1 MLKKH
6 MTIFAIAM
14 IAFSSC
20 QEQTPVPDNYEVLNT
35 VEKTFYSVD
44 AFSKV
49 LLNST
54 QVLWEKGDKI
64 DVLWGEG
71 DGDKTYA
78 VADPFNSS
86 LQASFKAYVSEDA
99 QIFYAVHPSSE
110 ASSLTAGKI
119 TVEVPSVQDG
129 TFSSASIAVAKADEY
144 DFLAFKH
151 MVSFVEFT
159 IDKCGT
165 LTFSCGADIAGK
177 VSVAFDEDG
186 ALTDLTQSGTS
197 DEITVDIPRS
207 GTYYI
212 ALLPDVKMEYIYFTL
227 TSDSKTDESKT
238 VYIFSGKP
246 RELTRGKL
254 VGLGNITDRFVS
266 QSPWDGSVE
275 DFDIV
280 DFFGPV
286 LDSAVD
292 DFIVK
297 EFEFD

>member
-6 MTIFAIAM
+6 MTILAIAM

-20 QEQTPVPDNYEVLNT
+20 QEQTPVPDNGAVAYP

-44 AFSKV
+44 GFSKV

-64 DVLWGEG
+64 DILW
-71 DGDKTYA
+71 DGGKTNA
-78 VADPFNSS
+78 VADPYNSS
-86 LQASFKAYVSEDA
+86 LEASFKTNVSEDA

-110 ASSLTAGKI
+110 ASSLTDGKI
-119 TVEVPSVQDG
+119 TVEVPSDQDG
-129 TFSSASIAVAKADEY
+129 TFSSASIAVAKADEN

-177 VSVAFDEDG
+177 VTAAFDEDR
-186 ALTDLTQSGTS
+186 ALTDLTQTGTS

-227 TSDSKTDESKT
+227 TSESKT
-238 VYIFSGKP
+238 EYIFSGKP
-246 RELTRGKL
+246 REMTRGKL

-266 QSPWDGSVE
+266 QSPWDGSVG

-280 DFFGPV
+280 NFFGPL
-286 LDSAVD
+286 LDSGVED
-292 DFIVK
+292 YGTEDFV
-297 EFEFD
+297 FDE

>member
-20 QEQTPVPDNYEVLNT
+20 QEQTPVPDNDEVLNT

-44 AFSKV
+44 GFTKV
-49 LLNST
+49 LLNNT

-64 DVLWGEG
+64 DVLW
-71 DGDKTYA
+71 DGGKTNA

-86 LQASFKAYVSEDA
+86 LQASFKAHVSENA

-129 TFSSASIAVAKADEY
+129 TFSSASIAVAKADEN

-177 VSVAFDEDG
+177 VTAAFDEDG
-186 ALTDLTQSGTS
+186 ALTDLTQTGSG
-197 DEITVDIPRS
+197 DVITVDIPRS

-212 ALLPDVKMEYIYFTL
+212 AMLPEVEMEYIYFTL
-227 TSDSKTDESKT
+227 TNESKT
-238 VYIFSGKP
+238 EYIFSGKP
-246 RELTRGKL
+246 RTMTRGKL

-266 QSPWDGSVE
+266 QCPWDGSVG

-286 LDSAVD
+286 LDSGVEVFDVVD
-292 DFIVK
+292 FV
-297 EFEFD
+297 FDE

>member
-1 MLKKH
+1 MLKKY
-6 MTIFAIAM
+6 MTFCAIAM
-14 IAFSSC
+14 IAFTSC
-20 QEQTPVPDNYEVLNT
+20 QDRISAPDNDDAFDS

-44 AFSKV
+44 GFTKV
-49 LLNST
+49 LLNNT

-64 DVLWGEG
+64 DILWGG
-71 DGDKTYA
+71 GKTDA

-86 LQASFKAYVSEDA
+86 LQASFTTHVSEDA

-129 TFSSASIAVAKADEY
+129 TFSSASIAVAKADEN

-177 VSVAFDEDG
+177 VTAAFDEDG
-186 ALTDLTQSGTS
+186 ALTGLTQTGSG
-197 DEITVDIPRS
+197 DVITVDIPRS

-212 ALLPDVKMEYIYFTL
+212 AMLPGVEMEYIYFTL
-227 TSDSKTDESKT
+227 TNESKT
-238 VYIFSGKP
+238 EYIFSGKP
-246 RELTRGKL
+246 RTMTRGKL
-254 VGLGNITDRFVS
+254 VGLGNITDRFIS
-266 QSPWDGSVE
+266 QCPWDGSIE

-280 DFFGPV
+280 DFFLPKF
-286 LDSAVD
+286 DSGVE
-292 DFIVK
+292 DFDVV

>member
-1 MLKKH
+1 MLKKL

-20 QEQTPVPDNYEVLNT
+20 QELTPVPDNDEVLNT

-64 DVLWGEG
+64 DILW
-71 DGDKTYA
+71 DGGKTNA

-86 LQASFKAYVSEDA
+86 LQASFTTHVSEDA

-129 TFSSASIAVAKADEY
+129 TFSSASIAVAKADEN

-177 VSVAFDEDG
+177 VTAAFDEDG
-186 ALTDLTQSGTS
+186 ALTGLTQTGSG
-197 DEITVDIPRS
+197 DVITVDIPRS

-212 ALLPDVKMEYIYFTL
+212 AMLPDVEMEYIYFTL
-227 TSDSKTDESKT
+227 TNESKT
-238 VYIFSGKP
+238 EYIFSGKS
-246 RELTRGKL
+246 RTMTRGKL
-254 VGLGNITDRFVS
+254 VGLGNITDRFIS
-266 QSPWDGSVE
+266 QCPWDGSIE

-280 DFFGPV
+280 DFFLPKF
-286 LDSAVD
+286 DSGVE
-292 DFIVK
+292 DFDVV

>member
-6 MTIFAIAM
+6 MTILAIAM

-20 QEQTPVPDNYEVLNT
+20 QEQTPVPDNGAVAYP

-44 AFSKV
+44 GFSKV

-64 DVLWGEG
+64 DILW
-71 DGDKTYA
+71 DGGKTNA
-78 VADPFNSS
+78 VADPYNSS
-86 LQASFKAYVSEDA
+86 LEASFKTNVSEDA

-110 ASSLTAGKI
+110 ASSLKDGKI
-119 TVEVPSVQDG
+119 TVEVSSVQDG
-129 TFSSASIAVAKADEY
+129 TFSSASIAVAKADEN

-177 VSVAFDEDG
+177 VTAAFDEDR
-186 ALTDLTQSGTS
+186 ALTDLTQTGTS

-227 TSDSKTDESKT
+227 TSESKT
-238 VYIFSGKP
+238 EYIFSGKP
-246 RELTRGKL
+246 REMTRGKL

-266 QSPWDGSVE
+266 QSPWDGSVG

-280 DFFGPV
+280 NFFGPL
-286 LDSAVD
+286 LDSGVED
-292 DFIVK
+292 YGTEDFV
-297 EFEFD
+297 FDE

>member
-6 MTIFAIAM
+6 MTILAIAM

-20 QEQTPVPDNYEVLNT
+20 QEQNPVPDNDEVLYS

-44 AFSKV
+44 GFSKV

-64 DVLWGEG
+64 DVLWEEE
-71 DGDKTYA
+71 DGGKTDA

-86 LQASFKAYVSEDA
+86 LQASFKAHVSEDA

-110 ASSLTAGKI
+110 ASSLTASEI

-129 TFSSASIAVAKADEY
+129 TFSSASIAVAKADEN

-177 VSVAFDEDG
+177 VTAAFDEEG
-186 ALTDLTQSGTS
+186 ALTDLTQTGTS

-212 ALLPDVKMEYIYFTL
+212 AMLPDVEMEYIYFTL
-227 TSDSKTDESKT
+227 TNESKTDESKT
-238 VYIFSGKP
+238 EYIFSGKP
-246 RELTRGKL
+246 REMTRGKL
-254 VGLGNITDRFVS
+254 VGLGNITDRFIS
-266 QSPWDGSVE
+266 QCPWDGSVG

-286 LDSAVD
+286 FDSGVEDYGTVD
-292 DFIVK
+292 FV
-297 EFEFD
+297 FD

>member
-20 QEQTPVPDNYEVLNT
+20 QEQNPVPDNDEVVYT

-64 DVLWGEG
+64 DVLWGEEE
-71 DGDKTYA
+71 DDKTYA

-86 LQASFKAYVSEDA
+86 LQASFKAYVSDDA
-99 QIFYAVHPSSE
+99 QTFYAVHPSSE
-110 ASSLTAGKI
+110 ASSLTASEI
-119 TVEVPSVQDG
+119 TVEVPSDQDG
-129 TFSSASIAVAKADEY
+129 TFSSASIAVAKADEN

-177 VSVAFDEDG
+177 VTAAFDDDG
-186 ALTDLTQSGTS
+186 ALTDLTQTGTS

-212 ALLPDVKMEYIYFTL
+212 AMLPKVEMKYIYFTL
-227 TSDSKTDESKT
+227 TNESKTDESKT
-238 VYIFSGKP
+238 EYIFSGKP
-246 RELTRGKL
+246 RTMTRGKL

-297 EFEFD
+297 EFQFD

>member
-1 MLKKH
+1 MLKKY
-6 MTIFAIAM
+6 MTFCAIAM
-14 IAFSSC
+14 IAFTSC
-20 QEQTPVPDNYEVLNT
+20 QDRISAPDNDDAFDS

-44 AFSKV
+44 GFTKV
-49 LLNST
+49 LLNNT

-64 DVLWGEG
+64 DILWGG
-71 DGDKTYA
+71 GKTDA

-86 LQASFKAYVSEDA
+86 LQASFTTHVSEDA

-129 TFSSASIAVAKADEY
+129 TFSSASIAVAKADEN

-165 LTFSCGADIAGK
+165 LTFSCGADIAGN
-177 VSVAFDEDG
+177 VTAAFDEDG
-186 ALTDLTQSGTS
+186 VLTDLTQTGTS

-212 ALLPDVKMEYIYFTL
+212 ALLPDVEMEYIYFTL
-227 TSDSKTDESKT
+227 TSDSKTE
-238 VYIFSGKP
+238 YIFSGKP
-246 RELTRGKL
+246 RTMTRGKL
-254 VGLGNITDRFVS
+254 VGLGNITDRFTS
-266 QSPWDGSVE
+266 AYPWDGSVE

-286 LDSAVD
+286 LDSSVD

-297 EFEFD
+297 EFVFD

>member
-6 MTIFAIAM
+6 MTILAIAM

-20 QEQTPVPDNYEVLNT
+20 QEQNPVPDNDEVLYS

-44 AFSKV
+44 GFSKV

-64 DVLWGEG
+64 DVLW
-71 DGDKTYA
+71 DGGKTNA

-86 LQASFKAYVSEDA
+86 LQASFKAHVSENA

-129 TFSSASIAVAKADEY
+129 TFSSASIAVAKADEN

-177 VSVAFDEDG
+177 VSAAFDEDG
-186 ALTDLTQSGTS
+186 ALTDFTQTGTS

-212 ALLPDVKMEYIYFTL
+212 AMLPDVEMEYIYFTL
-227 TSDSKTDESKT
+227 TNESKKE
-238 VYIFSGKP
+238 YIFSGKP
-246 RELTRGKL
+246 RTMTRGKL
-254 VGLGNITDRFVS
+254 VGLGNITDRFIS
-266 QSPWDGSVE
+266 QCPWDGSVG

-286 LDSAVD
+286 LDSGVEDYGTVD
-292 DFIVK
+292 FV
-297 EFEFD
+297 FDE

>member
-6 MTIFAIAM
+6 MTILAVAM

-20 QEQTPVPDNYEVLNT
+20 QEQIPVPDNGAVAYP

-44 AFSKV
+44 GFSKV

-71 DGDKTYA
+71 DDDKTYA

-99 QIFYAVHPSSE
+99 HVFYAVHPSSE
-110 ASSLTAGKI
+110 ASSLTDGKI
-119 TVEVPSVQDG
+119 TVEVPSDQDG
-129 TFSSASIAVAKADEY
+129 TFSSASIAVAKADVN

-177 VSVAFDEDG
+177 VTTAFDDDG
-186 ALTDLTQSGTS
+186 ALTDLTQTGTS
-197 DEITVDIPRS
+197 DEITVDIPQS

-227 TSDSKTDESKT
+227 TSESKT
-238 VYIFSGKP
+238 EYIFSGKP
-246 RELTRGKL
+246 REMTRGKL

-266 QSPWDGSVE
+266 ESPWDGSVG

-286 LDSAVD
+286 LDSGVEVFDVVD
-292 DFIVK
+292 FV
-297 EFEFD
+297 FDE

>member
-6 MTIFAIAM
+6 MTILAIAM
-14 IAFSSC
+14 ITFSSC
-20 QEQTPVPDNYEVLNT
+20 QEQNPVPDKDEVLYT

-44 AFSKV
+44 GFSKV

-64 DVLWGEG
+64 DVLW
-71 DGDKTYA
+71 DGGRTNA
-78 VADPFNSS
+78 VADPYNSS
-86 LQASFKAYVSEDA
+86 LEASFKAHVSEDA

-110 ASSLTAGKI
+110 SSSLDGGKV
-119 TVEVPSVQDG
+119 TVAVPAVQDG
-129 TFSSASIAVAKADEY
+129 TFSSASIAAAKADAN
-144 DFLAFKH
+144 DHLAFKH

-177 VSVAFDEDG
+177 VSAAFDEDG
-186 ALTDLTQSGTS
+186 ALTDLTQTGSG
-197 DEITVDIPRS
+197 DVITVDIPRS

-212 ALLPDVKMEYIYFTL
+212 ALLPDVEMEYIYFTL
-227 TSDSKTDESKT
+227 TSESKT
-238 VYIFSGKP
+238 EYILSGKS
-246 RELTRGKL
+246 RTMTRGKL
-254 VGLGNITDRFVS
+254 VGLGNITDRFIS
-266 QSPWDGSVE
+266 QCPWDGSVD

-280 DFFGPV
+280 DFFLPNFG
-286 LDSAVD
+286 SGVD
-292 DFIVK
+292 DFDVV

>member
-6 MTIFAIAM
+6 MTILAIAM

-20 QEQTPVPDNYEVLNT
+20 QEQIPVPDNGAVAYP

-44 AFSKV
+44 GFSKV

-64 DVLWGEG
+64 DVLW
-71 DGDKTYA
+71 DGGRTNA
-78 VADPFNSS
+78 VADPYNSS
-86 LQASFKAYVSEDA
+86 LEASFKAHVSEDA

-119 TVEVPSVQDG
+119 TVEVPYVQDG
-129 TFSSASIAVAKADEY
+129 TFSSASIAAAKADAN
-144 DFLAFKH
+144 DHLAFKH

-177 VSVAFDEDG
+177 VSAAFDEDG
-186 ALTDLTQSGTS
+186 ALTDLTQTGSG
-197 DEITVDIPRS
+197 DVITVDIPRS

-212 ALLPDVKMEYIYFTL
+212 ALLPDVEMEYIYFTL
-227 TSDSKTDESKT
+227 TSESKT
-238 VYIFSGKP
+238 EYILSGKS
-246 RELTRGKL
+246 RTMTRGKL
-254 VGLGNITDRFVS
+254 VGLGNITDRFIS
-266 QSPWDGSVE
+266 QCPWDGSVD

-280 DFFGPV
+280 DFFLPNFG
-286 LDSAVD
+286 SGVD
-292 DFIVK
+292 DFDVV

>member
-1 MLKKH
+1 MLKRY
-6 MTIFAIAM
+6 MTIFAIDM

-20 QEQTPVPDNYEVLNT
+20 QEQIPVPDNGAVAYP

-54 QVLWEKGDKI
+54 HVLWEKGDKI
-64 DVLWGEG
+64 DVLWEVG
-71 DGDKTYA
+71 KTNA
-78 VADPFNSS
+78 VADPYNSS
-86 LQASFKAYVSEDA
+86 LEASFKTNVSEDE

-129 TFSSASIAVAKADEY
+129 TFSSASIAVAKADEN

-177 VSVAFDEDG
+177 VTAAFDEDR
-186 ALTDLTQSGTS
+186 ALTDLTQTGTS

-212 ALLPDVKMEYIYFTL
+212 AMLPDVEMEYIYFTL
-227 TSDSKTDESKT
+227 TSESKT
-238 VYIFSGKP
+238 EYIFSGKP
-246 RELTRGKL
+246 RTMTRGKL

-266 QSPWDGSVE
+266 QSPWDGSVG

-286 LDSAVD
+286 LDSGVEDYGTVD
-292 DFIVK
+292 FV
-297 EFEFD
+297 FDE

>member
-6 MTIFAIAM
+6 MTILAIAM

-20 QEQTPVPDNYEVLNT
+20 QEQTPVPDNDEVLNT

-64 DVLWGEG
+64 DVLWGE
-71 DGDKTYA
+71 DDDDKTNA

-86 LQASFKAYVSEDA
+86 LQASFKAYVSENA
-99 QIFYAVHPSSE
+99 QTFYAVHPSSE
-110 ASSLTAGKI
+110 SSSLTDGKI

-129 TFSSASIAVAKADEY
+129 TFSSASIAVAKADKN

-165 LTFSCGADIAGK
+165 LTFSCGADIAGM
-177 VSVAFDEDG
+177 VTAAFDEEG
-186 ALTDLTQSGTS
+186 ALTDLTQNGTS
-197 DEITVDIPRS
+197 DEITVNIPRS

-212 ALLPDVKMEYIYFTL
+212 AMLPDVEMEYIYFTL
-227 TSDSKTDESKT
+227 TSDSKTE
-238 VYIFSGKP
+238 YILSGKP
-246 RELTRGKL
+246 RTMTRGKL

-266 QSPWDGSVE
+266 QCPWDGSVE

-286 LDSAVD
+286 LDSGVE
-292 DFIVK
+292 DFDVV

>member
-6 MTIFAIAM
+6 MTILAIAM

-20 QEQTPVPDNYEVLNT
+20 QEQTPVPDNGAVAYP

-44 AFSKV
+44 GFSKV

-64 DVLWGEG
+64 DILW
-71 DGDKTYA
+71 DGGKTNA
-78 VADPFNSS
+78 VADPYNSS
-86 LQASFKAYVSEDA
+86 LEASFKTNVSEDA

-110 ASSLTAGKI
+110 ASSLKDGKI

-129 TFSSASIAVAKADEY
+129 TFSSASIAAAKADANDY
-144 DFLAFKH
+144 LAFKH

-177 VSVAFDEDG
+177 VTAAFDEDR
-186 ALTDLTQSGTS
+186 ALTDLTQTGTS

-227 TSDSKTDESKT
+227 TSESKT
-238 VYIFSGKP
+238 EYIFSGKP
-246 RELTRGKL
+246 REMTRGKL

-266 QSPWDGSVE
+266 QSPWDGSVG

-280 DFFGPV
+280 NFFGPL
-286 LDSAVD
+286 LDSGVED
-292 DFIVK
+292 YGTEDFV
-297 EFEFD
+297 FDE

>member
-6 MTIFAIAM
+6 MTILAIAM

-20 QEQTPVPDNYEVLNT
+20 QEQTPLPDNDEVVYT

-44 AFSKV
+44 GFSKV

-64 DVLWGEG
+64 NIFWSDG
-71 DGDKTYA
+71 DGGMVGAEANPYNFSQEARFDA
-78 VADPFNSS
+78 
-86 LQASFKAYVSEDA
+86 LVSEEA
-99 QIFYAVHPSSE
+99 KTFYAVHPYSDE
-110 ASSLTAGKI
+110 AALSDGKVI
-119 TVEVPSVQDG
+119 VKVPSVQDG
-129 TFSSASIAVAKADEY
+129 TFSSASIAAAKAD
-144 DFLAFKH
+144 DNNFLAFKH

-177 VSVAFDEDG
+177 VSAVFGENCV
-186 ALTDLTQSGTS
+186 LTGLTQTGTS
-197 DEITVDIPRS
+197 DEITVNIPRS

-212 ALLPDVKMEYIYFTL
+212 AMLPDVEMEYIYFTL
-227 TSDSKTDESKT
+227 TSDSKTE
-238 VYIFSGKP
+238 YIFSGKP
-246 RELTRGKL
+246 RTMTRGKL
-254 VGLGNITDRFVS
+254 VGLGNITDRFTS
-266 QSPWDGSVE
+266 AYPWDGSVE

-286 LDSAVD
+286 LDSGVE

-297 EFEFD
+297 EFVFD

>member
-6 MTIFAIAM
+6 MTILAIAM

-20 QEQTPVPDNYEVLNT
+20 QEQNPVPDNDEVLYS

-44 AFSKV
+44 GFSKV

-64 DVLWGEG
+64 DVLWEEE
-71 DGDKTYA
+71 DGGKTDA

-86 LQASFKAYVSEDA
+86 LQASFKAHVSEDA

-110 ASSLTAGKI
+110 ASSLTASEI

-129 TFSSASIAVAKADEY
+129 TFSSASIAVAKADKN

-177 VSVAFDEDG
+177 VSAAFDEDG
-186 ALTDLTQSGTS
+186 ALTDLTQTGTS

-212 ALLPDVKMEYIYFTL
+212 ALLPEVEMEYIYFTL
-227 TSDSKTDESKT
+227 TNESKT
-238 VYIFSGKP
+238 KTEYIFSGKP
-246 RELTRGKL
+246 RTMTRGKL
-254 VGLGNITDRFVS
+254 VGLGNITDRFIS
-266 QSPWDGSVE
+266 QCPWDGSVE

-280 DFFGPV
+280 DFFLPKF
-286 LDSAVD
+286 DSDVE
-292 DFIVK
+292 DFDVV

>member
-1 MLKKH
+1 MLKKY
-6 MTIFAIAM
+6 MTIFAVAM

-20 QEQTPVPDNYEVLNT
+20 QEQNPVPDKGEVLYT

-44 AFSKV
+44 GFSKV

-64 DVLWGEG
+64 DVLWEG
-71 DGDKTYA
+71 GKTDA

-86 LQASFKAYVSEDA
+86 LQASFKADVSEDA

-110 ASSLTAGKI
+110 ASSLTEGEI

-129 TFSSASIAVAKADEY
+129 TFSSASIAVAKADEN

-177 VSVAFDEDG
+177 VTAAFDEEG
-186 ALTDLTQSGTS
+186 ALTDLTQTGTS

-212 ALLPDVKMEYIYFTL
+212 AMLPDVEMEYIYFTL
-227 TSDSKTDESKT
+227 TNESKTDESKT
-238 VYIFSGKP
+238 EYIFSGKP
-246 RELTRGKL
+246 REMTRGKL
-254 VGLGNITDRFVS
+254 VGLGNITDRFIS
-266 QSPWDGSVE
+266 QCPWDGSVG

-286 LDSAVD
+286 FDSGVEDYGTVD
-292 DFIVK
+292 FV
-297 EFEFD
+297 FD

>member
-1 MLKKH
+1 MLKKY

-20 QEQTPVPDNYEVLNT
+20 QELTPVPDNDEVLNT

-64 DVLWGEG
+64 DILW
-71 DGDKTYA
+71 DGGKTDA

-86 LQASFKAYVSEDA
+86 LQASFTTHVSEDA

-129 TFSSASIAVAKADEY
+129 TFSSASIAVAKADEN

-177 VSVAFDEDG
+177 VTAAFDEDG
-186 ALTDLTQSGTS
+186 ALTGLTQTGSG
-197 DEITVDIPRS
+197 DVITVDIPRS

-212 ALLPDVKMEYIYFTL
+212 AMLPDVEMEYIYFTL
-227 TSDSKTDESKT
+227 TNESKT
-238 VYIFSGKP
+238 EYIFSGKP
-246 RELTRGKL
+246 RTMTRGKL
-254 VGLGNITDRFVS
+254 VGLGNITDRFIS
-266 QSPWDGSVE
+266 QCPWDGSVE

-280 DFFGPV
+280 DFIFLPNFGSDV
-286 LDSAVD
+286 E
-292 DFIVK
+292 DFDVV

>member
-6 MTIFAIAM
+6 MTILAIAM

-20 QEQTPVPDNYEVLNT
+20 QEQTPVPDNGAVAYP

-44 AFSKV
+44 GFSKV

-64 DVLWGEG
+64 DILW
-71 DGDKTYA
+71 DGGKTNA
-78 VADPFNSS
+78 VADPYNSS
-86 LQASFKAYVSEDA
+86 LEASFKTNVSEDA

-110 ASSLTAGKI
+110 ASSLKDGKI

-129 TFSSASIAVAKADEY
+129 TFSSASIAAAKADANDY
-144 DFLAFKH
+144 LAFKH

-165 LTFSCGADIAGK
+165 LTFSCGADIAGM
-177 VSVAFDEDG
+177 VTAAFNEG
-186 ALTDLTQSGTS
+186 GGLMSSTQTGSG
-197 DEITVDIPRS
+197 DVITVEIPRS

-212 ALLPDVKMEYIYFTL
+212 ALLPDVEMEYIYFTL
-227 TSDSKTDESKT
+227 TSDSKTDDSKT
-238 VYIFSGKP
+238 EYILSGKP
-246 RELTRGKL
+246 RTMTRGKL
-254 VGLGNITDRFVS
+254 VGLGNITDRFIS
-266 QSPWDGSVE
+266 QCPWDGSVE

-280 DFFGPV
+280 DFFLPKF
-286 LDSAVD
+286 DSGVD

>member
-1 MLKKH
+1 MLKKY
-6 MTIFAIAM
+6 MTFCAIAM
-14 IAFSSC
+14 IAFTSC
-20 QEQTPVPDNYEVLNT
+20 QDRISAPDNDDAFDS

-44 AFSKV
+44 GFTKV
-49 LLNST
+49 LLNNT

-64 DVLWGEG
+64 DILW
-71 DGDKTYA
+71 DGGKTDA

-86 LQASFKAYVSEDA
+86 LQASFTTHVSEDA

-129 TFSSASIAVAKADEY
+129 TFSSASIAVAKADEN

-177 VSVAFDEDG
+177 VTAAFDEDG
-186 ALTDLTQSGTS
+186 ALTGLTQTGSG
-197 DEITVDIPRS
+197 DVITVDIPRS

-212 ALLPDVKMEYIYFTL
+212 AMLPDVEMEYIYFTL
-227 TSDSKTDESKT
+227 TNESKT
-238 VYIFSGKP
+238 EYIFSGKP
-246 RELTRGKL
+246 RTMTRGKL
-254 VGLGNITDRFVS
+254 VGLGNITDRFIS
-266 QSPWDGSVE
+266 QCPWDGSIE

-280 DFFGPV
+280 DFFLPKF
-286 LDSAVD
+286 DSGVE
-292 DFIVK
+292 DFDVV

>member
-6 MTIFAIAM
+6 MTILAIAM

-20 QEQTPVPDNYEVLNT
+20 QEQTPVPDNGAVAYP

-44 AFSKV
+44 GFSKV

-64 DVLWGEG
+64 DVLW
-71 DGDKTYA
+71 DGDKTNA
-78 VADPFNSS
+78 VADPYNSS
-86 LQASFKAYVSEDA
+86 LEASFTTNVPESA

-129 TFSSASIAVAKADEY
+129 TFSSASIAVAKADEN

-165 LTFSCGADIAGK
+165 LTFNCGADIAGK
-177 VSVAFDEDG
+177 VTAAFDEEG
-186 ALTDLTQSGTS
+186 ALTDLTQTGTS

-227 TSDSKTDESKT
+227 TSESKT
-238 VYIFSGKP
+238 EYIFSGKP
-246 RELTRGKL
+246 REMTRGKL
-254 VGLGNITDRFVS
+254 VGLGNITDRLVS
-266 QSPWDGSVE
+266 QSPWDGSVG

-280 DFFGPV
+280 NFFGPV
-286 LDSAVD
+286 LDSGVD
-292 DFIVK
+292 DYGTEDFV
-297 EFEFD
+297 FDE

>member
-1 MLKKH
+1 MLKKYI
-6 MTIFAIAM
+6 MFGAIAI
-14 IAFSSC
+14 IAISSC
-20 QEQTPVPDNYEVLNT
+20 QDQISVPEDDKTLYP

-44 AFSKV
+44 GFTKV

-54 QVLWEKGDKI
+54 QVLWEKGDRI
-64 DVLWGEG
+64 DVLW
-71 DGDKTYA
+71 DGGKTNA
-78 VADPFNSS
+78 VADPYNSS
-86 LQASFKAYVSEDA
+86 LEARFTTYVSEDA

-119 TVEVPSVQDG
+119 TVDVPSVQDG
-129 TFSSASIAVAKADEY
+129 TFSSASIAVAKADEN

-177 VSVAFDEDG
+177 VTAAFDEDG
-186 ALTDLTQSGTS
+186 ALTGLTQTGSG
-197 DEITVDIPRS
+197 DVITVDIPRS

-212 ALLPDVKMEYIYFTL
+212 AMLPDVEMEYIYFTL
-227 TSDSKTDESKT
+227 TNESKT
-238 VYIFSGKP
+238 EYIFSGKP
-246 RELTRGKL
+246 RTMTRGKL
-254 VGLGNITDRFVS
+254 VGLGNITDRFIS
-266 QSPWDGSVE
+266 QCPWDGSIE

-280 DFFGPV
+280 DFFLPKF
-286 LDSAVD
+286 DSGVE
-292 DFIVK
+292 DFDVV

>member
-1 MLKKH
+1 MLKKL
-6 MTIFAIAM
+6 MTILAIAI

-20 QEQTPVPDNYEVLNT
+20 QEQNPVPDKDEVLYT

-44 AFSKV
+44 GFSKV

-64 DVLWGEG
+64 DVLWEG
-71 DGDKTYA
+71 GKTDA
-78 VADPFNSS
+78 VADPYNSS
-86 LQASFKAYVSEDA
+86 LEASFKAYVSEDA

-129 TFSSASIAVAKADEY
+129 TFSSASIAVAKADEN

-165 LTFSCGADIAGK
+165 LTFSCGADIAGN
-177 VSVAFDEDG
+177 VTAAFDEDG
-186 ALTDLTQSGTS
+186 VLTDLTQTGTS

-212 ALLPDVKMEYIYFTL
+212 AMLPGVEMEYIYFTL
-227 TSDSKTDESKT
+227 TNESKT
-238 VYIFSGKP
+238 EYIFSGKP
-246 RELTRGKL
+246 RTMTRGKL
-254 VGLGNITDRFVS
+254 VGLGNITDRFIS
-266 QSPWDGSVE
+266 QCPWDGSIE

-280 DFFGPV
+280 DFFLPKF
-286 LDSAVD
+286 DSGVE
-292 DFIVK
+292 DFDVV

>member
-6 MTIFAIAM
+6 MTILAIAM

-20 QEQTPVPDNYEVLNT
+20 QEQNPVPDNDEVLYS

-44 AFSKV
+44 GFSKV

-54 QVLWEKGDKI
+54 QVLWETGDKI
-64 DVLWGEG
+64 DVLW
-71 DGDKTYA
+71 DGGKADA
-78 VADPFNSS
+78 VADPYNSS
-86 LQASFKAYVSEDA
+86 LEASFKALVSEDA
-99 QIFYAVHPSSE
+99 QIFYAVHPSSK
-110 ASSLTAGKI
+110 ASSLDGGKV
-119 TVEVPSVQDG
+119 TVAVPAVQDG
-129 TFSSASIAVAKADEY
+129 TFSSASIAAAKADAN
-144 DFLAFKH
+144 DHLAFKH

-165 LTFSCGADIAGK
+165 LTFSCGPYIAGE
-177 VSVAFDEDG
+177 VTATFGEDG
-186 ALTDLTQSGTS
+186 SLDEYIQKGSG
-197 DEITVDIPRS
+197 DKITVDIPRS

-212 ALLPDVKMEYIYFTL
+212 AMLPDVEMEYIYFTL

-238 VYIFSGKP
+238 EYIFSGKP
-246 RELTRGKL
+246 RTMTRGKL

-266 QSPWDGSVE
+266 QSPWDGSVG

-286 LDSAVD
+286 LDSGVED
-292 DFIVK
+292 YGTEDFV
-297 EFEFD
+297 FDE

>member
-6 MTIFAIAM
+6 MTILAIAM

-20 QEQTPVPDNYEVLNT
+20 QEQNPVPDNDEVLYS

-44 AFSKV
+44 GFSKV

-64 DVLWGEG
+64 DVLWEG
-71 DGDKTYA
+71 GKTDA

-86 LQASFKAYVSEDA
+86 LEASFKAHVSEDA

-110 ASSLTAGKI
+110 ASSLKDGKI

-129 TFSSASIAVAKADEY
+129 TFSSASIAAAKADAN
-144 DFLAFKH
+144 DHLAFKH

-159 IDKCGT
+159 IDKCGD

-177 VSVAFDEDG
+177 VTAAFDEEG
-186 ALTDLTQSGTS
+186 ALTDLTQTGSG
-197 DEITVDIPRS
+197 DVITVEIPRS

-212 ALLPDVKMEYIYFTL
+212 ALLPDVEMEYIYFTL
-227 TSDSKTDESKT
+227 TSDSKTE
-238 VYIFSGKP
+238 YILSGKP
-246 RELTRGKL
+246 RTMTRGKL
-254 VGLGNITDRFVS
+254 VGLGNITDRFIS
-266 QSPWDGSVE
+266 QCPWDGSVE

-280 DFFGPV
+280 DFFLPKF
-286 LDSAVD
+286 DSGVD

>member
-6 MTIFAIAM
+6 MTILAIAM

-20 QEQTPVPDNYEVLNT
+20 QEQNPVPDNDEVVYT

-44 AFSKV
+44 GFSKV

-64 DVLWGEG
+64 DVLWGE
-71 DGDKTYA
+71 DDDKTNA

-86 LQASFKAYVSEDA
+86 LEASFKAYVSEDA
-99 QIFYAVHPSSE
+99 QTFYAVHPSSE
-110 ASSLTAGKI
+110 ASSLTAGRI

-129 TFSSASIAVAKADEY
+129 TFSSASIAVAKADEN

-151 MVSFVEFT
+151 IVSFVEFT

-177 VSVAFDEDG
+177 VSAAFDEDG
-186 ALTDLTQSGTS
+186 ALTDLTQTGTS

-227 TSDSKTDESKT
+227 TSDSKTDDSKT
-238 VYIFSGKP
+238 EYIFSGKS
-246 RELTRGKL
+246 RTMTRGKL

-286 LDSAVD
+286 LDSSVD

-297 EFEFD
+297 EFQFD

>member
-1 MLKKH
+1 MLKKY
-6 MTIFAIAM
+6 MTFCAIAM

-20 QEQTPVPDNYEVLNT
+20 QDQISAPAADDEASCL

-44 AFSKV
+44 GFTKV
-49 LLNST
+49 LLNNT

-64 DVLWGEG
+64 DILW
-71 DGDKTYA
+71 DGGKTDA

-86 LQASFKAYVSEDA
+86 LQASFTTHVSEDA

-129 TFSSASIAVAKADEY
+129 TFSSASIAVAKADEN

-177 VSVAFDEDG
+177 VTAAFDEDG
-186 ALTDLTQSGTS
+186 ALTGLTQTGSG
-197 DEITVDIPRS
+197 DVITVDIPRS

-212 ALLPDVKMEYIYFTL
+212 AMLPDVEMEYIYFTL
-227 TSDSKTDESKT
+227 TNESKT
-238 VYIFSGKP
+238 EYIFSGKP
-246 RELTRGKL
+246 RTMTRGKL
-254 VGLGNITDRFVS
+254 VGLGNITDRFIS
-266 QSPWDGSVE
+266 QCPWDGSIE

-280 DFFGPV
+280 DFFLPKF
-286 LDSAVD
+286 DSGVE
-292 DFIVK
+292 DFDVV

>member
-6 MTIFAIAM
+6 MTILAIAM

-20 QEQTPVPDNYEVLNT
+20 QEQNPVPDNDEVLYS

-44 AFSKV
+44 GFTKV

-64 DVLWGEG
+64 DVLWGEE
-71 DGDKTYA
+71 DGGKTDA
-78 VADPFNSS
+78 VADPYNSS
-86 LQASFKAYVSEDA
+86 LQASFKAHVSENA

-110 ASSLTAGKI
+110 SSSLTAGKI

-129 TFSSASIAVAKADEY
+129 TFSSASIAVAKADEN

-177 VSVAFDEDG
+177 VTAAFDDDG
-186 ALTDLTQSGTS
+186 ALTDLTQTGTS

-227 TSDSKTDESKT
+227 TSDSKTE
-238 VYIFSGKP
+238 YIFSGKP
-246 RELTRGKL
+246 REMTRGKL

-266 QSPWDGSVE
+266 QSPWDGSVG

-286 LDSAVD
+286 LDSGVEVFDVVD
-292 DFIVK
+292 FV
-297 EFEFD
+297 FDE

>member
-6 MTIFAIAM
+6 MTILAIAM

-20 QEQTPVPDNYEVLNT
+20 QEQTPVPDNDEVLYS

-64 DVLWGEG
+64 DVLW
-71 DGDKTYA
+71 DGGKTNA

-110 ASSLTAGKI
+110 ASSLTDGKI
-119 TVEVPSVQDG
+119 TVEVPSDQDG
-129 TFSSASIAVAKADEY
+129 TFSSASIAVAKADEN

-177 VSVAFDEDG
+177 VTAAFDDDG
-186 ALTDLTQSGTS
+186 ALTDLTQTGTS

-227 TSDSKTDESKT
+227 TSESKT
-238 VYIFSGKP
+238 EYIFSGKP
-246 RELTRGKL
+246 REMTRGKL

-266 QSPWDGSVE
+266 QSPWDGSVG

-280 DFFGPV
+280 NFFGPL
-286 LDSAVD
+286 LDSGVED
-292 DFIVK
+292 YGTEDFV
-297 EFEFD
+297 FDE

>member
-6 MTIFAIAM
+6 MTILAIAM

-20 QEQTPVPDNYEVLNT
+20 QEQIPVPDNGAVAYP

-44 AFSKV
+44 GFSKV

-64 DVLWGEG
+64 DILW
-71 DGDKTYA
+71 DGGKTNA
-78 VADPFNSS
+78 VADPYNSS
-86 LQASFKAYVSEDA
+86 LEASFKTNVSEDA

-129 TFSSASIAVAKADEY
+129 TFSSASIAVAKADEN

-177 VSVAFDEDG
+177 VSAAFDEDG
-186 ALTDLTQSGTS
+186 ALTDLTQTGTS
-197 DEITVDIPRS
+197 DVITVDIPRS

-212 ALLPDVKMEYIYFTL
+212 AMLPDVEMEYIYFTL
-227 TSDSKTDESKT
+227 TSESKT
-238 VYIFSGKP
+238 EYIFSGKP
-246 RELTRGKL
+246 RTMTRGKL

-275 DFDIV
+275 DFDVV
-280 DFFGPV
+280 DFFLPKF
-286 LDSAVD
+286 DSGVD

-297 EFEFD
+297 EFEFDE